1 MKFPKVSN
9 KVIMVVVLIIVALWF
24 FRRGEGY
31 DIKEMKRAVAEFRVS
46 TLDEN
51 IIGPILEKG
60 AGNQTGEELNTL
72 KQIMD
77 KYPGLGQKIEAIARS
92 PSPSVNNVVMAA
104 AKKAEPA
111 VPIIPAGLQC
121 KFTY

>member
-1 MKFPKVSN
+1 
-9 KVIMVVVLIIVALWF
+9 MVVVLIIVALWF